1 MAWFRNHYVCI
12 ACQGHWVAELVAA
25 HEDNC
30 PFCRAYDVAPY
41 KSDDWT
47 LVVEPQGDAFV
58 VLECAAANAH
68 GPDYRP
74 LREFASLGEAKA
86 FVAAH

>member
-12 ACQGHWVAELVAA
+12 ACQGHWVAEHAA
-25 HEDNC
+25 TLEDDC

-47 LVVEPQGDAFV
+47 LVVEPQGEVFV
-58 VLECAAANAH
+58 VLECAAANAK
-68 GPDYRP
+68 GRDYRP
-74 LREFASLGEAKA
+74 LREFPSLNEARA
-86 FVAAH
+86 FVAAR